1 MTKEELAKKKGLKV
15 TQTQKTAAESLL
27 TIPPAEEKKPEP
39 VVAPEP
45 EKKAKPKKKV
55 QETKAPEPEEK
66 PVPVTEK
73 ETESEEQKEKTGA
86 EEKTEA
92 VTPKEPL
99 AKVSFNLPKESLE
112 LAKIA
117 AFIGFKGNLSAYIVD
132 LIEKDINAN
141 RQTYEMIKKI
151 KDKE

>member
-15 TQTQKTAAESLL
+15 PPAQKTAAESLL
-27 TIPPAEEKKPEP
+27 TTPPVTPVEEKKPEP
-39 VVAPEP
+39 VITPEP
-45 EKKAKPKKKV
+45 EKKA
-55 QETKAPEPEEK
+55 PEPEEN
-66 PVPVTEK
+66 PVSATKK
-73 ETESEEQKEKTGA
+73 ETEIEEKKEKTGKA
-86 EEKTEA
+86 EPAGEQP
-92 VTPKEPL
+92 PKEPL
-99 AKVSFNLPKESLE
+99 AKVSFNLSKDELE